1 MPQKTIFSDILI
13 ILAVFALIFMG
24 YATYSMNAKAQNYIK
39 QEVGKTK
46 VGMDN
51 ELYAVVDSLEKALI
65 ERSKLKFYANTDPL
79 DLTKVI
85 VKIPPEIMEKQEKEM
100 EQQERKHLLK
110 KNELKLNATI
120 ISKQGNSAVFFYK
133 GKNIRLKEGD
143 KIDNK
148 KIISITDGS
157 VIVNENGVK
166 KVYTT
171 K

>member
-1 MPQKTIFSDILI
+1 MPQKTIFSDILV

-24 YATYSMNAKAQNYIK
+24 YSTYSMNAKAQNYIK
-39 QEVGKTK
+39 RQTGKTK

-51 ELYAVVDSLEKALI
+51 ELSAVVDSLEKALI

-85 VKIPPEIMEKQEKEM
+85 VKIPPEIIEKQEKEM

-120 ISKQGNSAVFFYK
+120 ISKQDNSAVFFYK

-148 KIISITDGS
+148 KVISITDGS